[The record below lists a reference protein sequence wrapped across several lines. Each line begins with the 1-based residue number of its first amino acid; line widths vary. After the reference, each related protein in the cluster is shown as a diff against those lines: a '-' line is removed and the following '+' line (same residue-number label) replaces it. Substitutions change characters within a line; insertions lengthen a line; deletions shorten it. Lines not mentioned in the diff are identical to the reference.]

1 MVDLDPRL
9 TPARPDLAARALE
22 GRVTADRF
30 VDGEVARVI
39 DGVAPL
45 RRGPRADAALDTE
58 ALAGERLTVYD
69 EDDEGWAWVQLARD
83 GYVGYLPVH
92 AYLKG
97 EGAGPTHKVAALRTF
112 LYPGPSIKLPPL
124 DWVSL
129 GTRVAVVRETDA
141 NGRRFA
147 VTADGRAIVA
157 NHLVPVDTLETD
169 PVAVAERF
177 LGTPY
182 LWGGRSSL
190 GLDCSG
196 LAQTAY
202 EACGVL
208 LPRDADMQ
216 EMAAGEA
223 VDLDPR
229 AWKRGDL
236 MFWPGHVALV
246 RDATTFLH
254 ANAFMMAVGIEG
266 IAEGLARIEA
276 SGTPLRSVK
285 RIELPGR
292 G

>member
-1 MVDLDPRL
+1 VADLDPRL

-30 VDGEVARVI
+30 VDGEAARVI
-39 DGVAPL
+39 DGLAAL
-45 RRGPRADAALDTE
+45 RRAPRADAPLDTE
-58 ALAGERLTVYD
+58 ALVGERLTVFE

-83 GYVGYLPVH
+83 GYVGYMPVH

-97 EGAGPTHKVAALRTF
+97 EGAAPTHKVAALRTF

-124 DWVSL
+124 GWASL
-129 GTRVAVVRETDA
+129 GARVAVVRETEA

-147 VTADGRAIVA
+147 VTAEGRAIVA
-157 NHLVPVDTLETD
+157 NHLVRVDALESD
-169 PVAVAERF
+169 PVVVAERF

-196 LAQTAY
+196 LVQTAY
-202 EACGVL
+202 EACGVA

-216 EMAAGEA
+216 ERAAGES

-236 MFWPGHVALV
+236 LFWSGHVALV

-254 ANAFMMAVGIEG
+254 ANAWMMAVGIEG
-266 IAEGLARIEA
+266 ITEGLARIEG

-285 RIELPGR
+285 RLTLPR
-292 G
+292 